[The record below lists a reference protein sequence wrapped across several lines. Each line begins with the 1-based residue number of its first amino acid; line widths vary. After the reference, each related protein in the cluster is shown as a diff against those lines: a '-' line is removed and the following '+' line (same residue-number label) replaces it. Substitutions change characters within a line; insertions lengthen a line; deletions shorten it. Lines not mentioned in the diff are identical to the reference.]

1 VKISK
6 IRFLIMAIVCLLAV
20 PVVWTLVEITGYGM
34 AFNRTEFNGLKVGMS
49 RAQAVAELKKSGVVE
64 LVALP
69 DKELNAREDT
79 STDGGNWIRLGEKD
93 YDSKIYKHDTWSYG
107 APNSY
112 STVDI
117 KFSGNDLISI
127 KYRWRPFE
135 G

>member
-1 VKISK
+1 
-6 IRFLIMAIVCLLAV
+6 MAIVCLLAV

-69 DKELNAREDT
+69 DKELNAREDI